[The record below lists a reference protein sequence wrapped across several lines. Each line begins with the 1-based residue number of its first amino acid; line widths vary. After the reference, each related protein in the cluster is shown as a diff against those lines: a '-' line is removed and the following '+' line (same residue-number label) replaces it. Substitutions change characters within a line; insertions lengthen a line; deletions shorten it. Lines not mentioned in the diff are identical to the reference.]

1 MFSVVTNADE
11 FVVSAVQQV
20 LDDFQIKSPVATAAQ
35 QVASIFIE
43 WAKMADNKGSLKKFC
58 DEVIRNL
65 ETVFIDTIKS
75 TVGSIVNR
83 DKLWRNFFLLRSST
97 SYQQKWEDY
106 VVRKV
111 FHCTVLPARHRCTVS
126 VDGKIALPNRK

>member
-1 MFSVVTNADE
+1 MNADE
-11 FVVSAVQQV
+11 FVLSAVQQV

-35 QVASIFIE
+35 QVASTFIE
-43 WAKMADNKGSLKKFC
+43 WAKVADNKGNLKKFC

-65 ETVFIDTIKS
+65 ETMFIDTIKS

-97 SYQQKWEDY
+97 SYQQKWEDFLGPILSEKSSTGLFY
-106 VVRKV
+106 QRI
-111 FHCTVLPARHRCTVS
+111 TDVLF
-126 VDGKIALPNRK
+126 G